1 MVWGRSEDEEGD
13 DEHSNRRHRQ
23 CHQDGQARSAR
34 FNPLFFA
41 FAVASEDVSRDPTAA
56 FGAGVDEA
64 CEAIIGRDG
73 HVNKLWVHALIAPEP
88 NCRLWKPVLGPQVK
102 RT

>member
-1 MVWGRSEDEEGD
+1 MMWGRSEDEEGD
-13 DEHSNRRHRQ
+13 DEHSNRGHRQ
-23 CHQDGQARSAR
+23 CHQDGQSHSAR
-34 FNPLFFA
+34 LNWLVFA
-41 FAVASEDVSRDPTAA
+41 FTVASEDVSRDPTAA

-73 HVNKLWVHALIAPEP
+73 HVDKLWVCAPNAP
-88 NCRLWKPVLGPQVK
+88 GPKCRLWKPLLGPQVR